1 MAKINL
7 LPWREE
13 RRQELKKEFLTILA
27 GVAVLGAILVVL
39 GHMAAS
45 GAVDGQRDRNA
56 YLQRNIDELNSQ
68 VKEIQEL
75 EKKRRE
81 LLERMKV
88 IQELQG
94 NRPIIVRI
102 FDELV
107 RTLPDGVF
115 YKDLNRNTA
124 QVTLKGIAESNNRI
138 SSLMRNL
145 DKSTWFEDP
154 NLTSVK
160 ANPDYGDQASEFSLS
175 FKITTPS
182 AEEEEK
188 GK

>member
-1 MAKINL
+1 MANINL

-13 RRQELKKEFLTILA
+13 RRQALKKEFLVILGGIAILA
-27 GVAVLGAILVVL
+27 CALVMLVDTLVSGGV
-39 GHMAAS
+39 S
-45 GAVDGQRDRNA
+45 GQQGRNN
-56 YLQRNIDELNSQ
+56 YLQGKIDELSLQ
-68 VKEIQEL
+68 VTEITEL
-75 EKKRRE
+75 EKKKQE
-81 LLERMKV
+81 LLDRMKV

-115 YKDLNRNTA
+115 YNALNRTENT
-124 QVTLKGIAESNNRI
+124 VTITGIAESNNRI

-145 DKSTWFEDP
+145 DKSEWFANP

-160 ANPDYGDQASEFSLS
+160 ADPDFGEQASEFSLS
-175 FKITTPS
+175 FSISTPS
-182 AEEEEK
+182 ISEK
-188 GK
+188 EG